1 MAGSTRSSSSRGGE
15 SIDFLKLQSCGKDVI
30 LIDGTRQKLPEHF
43 QAMCTRLLHR
53 RLGIGATEAVVLLE
67 AGRKTAKADV
77 IGRSGEPSPF
87 PSDALRCLARY
98 AYDAGLLEGEGADI
112 IVGDRSFTADLID
125 SQSIMMG
132 LGIPSDFARA
142 EVRETLSGNPFRSV
156 EVGDSTY
163 TCASLFV
170 EGAHVTVFVPSYG
183 FDLPEV
189 SRGLA
194 VDVDGPVRV
203 GFTRVFS
210 RTELQVRSLDEA
222 GREEPCSAASSA
234 ASLVAAALG
243 GLADREAA
251 VHNRG
256 GDLYVEWEERTGGLY
271 VTGQVSYVFTGTFD
285 SEDVEP

>member
-1 MAGSTRSSSSRGGE
+1 MTPIE
-15 SIDFLKLQSCGKDVI
+15 FLKLQSCGKDII
-30 LIDGTRQKLPEHF
+30 LIDGTRQELPEHF
-43 QAMCTRLLHR
+43 PALCGRLLHR
-53 RLGIGATEAVVLLE
+53 RLGVGASEAVVLLE
-67 AGRKTAKADV
+67 AHRSTAKAEV
-77 IGRSGEPSPF
+77 IGKSGEASPF

-112 IVGDRSFTADLID
+112 IVGQRSFTADLID

-132 LGIPSDFARA
+132 LGVPGDLARA
-142 EVRETLSGNPFRSV
+142 EVRESLAGNPFRSV
-156 EVGDSTY
+156 EVGDATY
-163 TCASLFV
+163 TCASLFI
-170 EGAHVTVFVPSYG
+170 EGAHVTVFVPTYG

-194 VDVDGPVRV
+194 VEVDGPVRV

-222 GREEPCSAASSA
+222 GREEPCSAAASA
-234 ASLVAAALG
+234 AALVAAALG

-256 GDLYVEWEERTGGLY
+256 GDLYVEWEERTGSLF
-271 VTGQVSYVFTGTFD
+271 VTGPVAYVFTGTFD
-285 SEDVEP
+285 VEDVEPQR